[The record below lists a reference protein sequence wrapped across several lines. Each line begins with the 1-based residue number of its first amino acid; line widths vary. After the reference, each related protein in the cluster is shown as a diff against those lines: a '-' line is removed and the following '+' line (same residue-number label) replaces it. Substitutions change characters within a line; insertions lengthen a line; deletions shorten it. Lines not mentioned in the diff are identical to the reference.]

1 MAKQLGFY
9 TRLATL
15 ALLSTLFFFS
25 HGESYF
31 APAYA
36 ENSQPV
42 KMRALPKQQVEEKNG
57 RRYQSTVLPGRTAWR
72 RARTGGVDA
81 GRRRRHH

>member
-1 MAKQLGFY
+1 MKQPGFI
-9 TRLATL
+9 RLATL
-15 ALLSTLFFFS
+15 ALLSTLSFFS
-25 HGESYF
+25 HGETILRL
-31 APAYA
+31 AYA

-42 KMRALPKQQVEEKNG
+42 KDALHFLGQQVEEKTG
-57 RRYQSTVLPGRTAWR
+57 ESTVLPGRTAWR